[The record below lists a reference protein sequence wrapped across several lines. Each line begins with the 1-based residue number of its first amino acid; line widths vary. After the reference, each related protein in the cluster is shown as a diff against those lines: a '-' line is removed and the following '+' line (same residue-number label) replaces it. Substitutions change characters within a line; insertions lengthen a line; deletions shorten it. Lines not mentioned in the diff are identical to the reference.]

1 MMSRF
6 LAFAKKREL
15 GVYLAVAAVGVCF
28 FVPFLGSLNLLDWD
42 EANFAEAARE
52 MVVSHNY
59 LQVTINFEPFWEK
72 PPLFFWLQVLA
83 MKGFG
88 ITAFAARFVN
98 ALFGVLTLVTVY
110 GIGRKLYD
118 QLFGLV
124 WGLAFLGS
132 FLPQVYFKSG
142 IIDPVFNYFIF
153 IGLSLAAVGR
163 CEPGRWRRWLW
174 QALGGGAVGLAVL
187 AKGPVALLVGA
198 LVLLAVE
205 ITERSRMRFSGVDLM
220 IFFGAAALV
229 ASVFFGV
236 ETVAHGVKFAREF
249 TQYQWRLFGTR
260 DAGHGGPIY
269 YHLIVILIGCFP
281 ASFFAI
287 QSLAR
292 RRGDPAPHQLYQ
304 RMLITLFWVVLILFS
319 IVKTKIVHYS
329 SLAYFPVTYL
339 AALQIHGLIRGTCRW
354 PRGLSVALGAV
365 AILIATALIIFP
377 MILTH
382 PHWLAP
388 WLHDP
393 FVSALLQ
400 NPVAWTGAEVGL
412 GIGYLVAAGIALI
425 LIRRERFTAGIS
437 VLFGAG
443 ALCLQLFLALFAPR
457 IEQYTQGGP
466 IDFYK
471 SYAGQRVYVR
481 ALFKS
486 YADLFY
492 AQKSPADPRESHDLN
507 WLLTGPIDRPA
518 FFVARIQQ
526 APQFDQSPYQ
536 LTKLKSEYGFVY
548 YRRDVPVASAPRN

>member
-1 MMSRF
+1 MSRF
-6 LAFAKKREL
+6 LVFAKKREL

-28 FVPFLGSLNLLDWD
+28 FVPFLGAVNLFDWD

-52 MVVSHNY
+52 MVASHNY

-88 ITAFAARFVN
+88 VTAFAARFVN
-98 ALFGVLTLVTVY
+98 ALVGVLTLVTVY

-118 QLFGLV
+118 RLFGLV

-153 IGLSLAAVGR
+153 IGLSLAAVGL
-163 CEPGRWRRWLW
+163 CQPGRWRRWLW

-187 AKGPVALLVGA
+187 AKGPAALLVVA
-198 LVLLAVE
+198 LVLLAVRL
-205 ITERSRMRFSGVDLM
+205 TERSRIRFSGADLAV
-220 IFFGAAALV
+220 FFVAAALV

-236 ETVAHGVKFAREF
+236 ETVAHGVQFAREF
-249 TQYQWRLFGTR
+249 TRYQWRLFGTR
-260 DAGHGGPIY
+260 DAGHGGPVY
-269 YHLIVILIGCFP
+269 YHFIVILIGCFP
-281 ASFFAI
+281 ASLFAVY
-287 QSLAR
+287 SFAR
-292 RRGDPAPHQLYQ
+292 RRSDPTPHQLYQ
-304 RMLITLFWVVLILFS
+304 RMLIILFWVVLILFS

-339 AALQIHGLIRGTCRW
+339 AALQIHGLIRGTRHW

-365 AILIATALIIFP
+365 AILIAAALTAFP
-377 MILTH
+377 IVLSH
-382 PHWLAP
+382 PHWIAP

-393 FVSALLQ
+393 FALALLQ
-400 NPVAWTGAEVGL
+400 NPVPWTGAEFGL

-425 LIRRERFTAGIS
+425 LIRRQRLTAGIS

-457 IEQYTQGGP
+457 IERYTQGGP

-471 SYAGQRVYVR
+471 SHAGQRVYVR

-518 FFVARIQQ
+518 FFVARIHQ
-526 APQFDQSPYQ
+526 APQFDQSPYH
-536 LTKLKSEYGFVY
+536 LTKLRTESGFVY
-548 YRRDVPVASAPRN
+548 YRRDVPDALVPRN

>member
-1 MMSRF
+1 MSRF
-6 LAFAKKREL
+6 LMFAKKREL

-28 FVPFLGSLNLLDWD
+28 FVPFLGAVNLFDWD

-52 MVVSHNY
+52 MVASHNY

-98 ALFGVLTLVTVY
+98 ALVGVLTLVTVY

-118 QLFGLV
+118 RLFGWV

-153 IGLSLAAVGR
+153 SGLSLAVGGR
-163 CEPGRWRRWLW
+163 FESGRWRRGLW

-187 AKGPVALLVGA
+187 TKGPVALLIVA
-198 LVLLAVE
+198 LVLLVVG
-205 ITERSRMRFSGVDLM
+205 IMERTRIRYSGADLV

-229 ASVFFGV
+229 ASVFFGL
-236 ETVAHGVKFAREF
+236 ETFAHGVRFTREF
-249 TQYQWRLFGTR
+249 IQYQWRLFGTR
-260 DAGHGGPIY
+260 DAGHGGPFY
-269 YHLIVILIGCFP
+269 YHFIVILIGCFP
-281 ASFFAI
+281 ASFFAMY
-287 QSLAR
+287 SFAR
-292 RRGDPAPHQLYQ
+292 RRGDPAPQQLYQ
-304 RMLITLFWVVLILFS
+304 RMLLTLFWVVLILFS

-339 AALQIHGLIRGTCRW
+339 AALQIHGLIRGTRRW
-354 PRGLSVALGAV
+354 PRGLSAALGAV
-365 AILIATALIIFP
+365 AILIATALTVFP
-377 MILTH
+377 IVLTH
-382 PHWLAP
+382 PHWIAP

-393 FVSALLQ
+393 FAIALLQ
-400 NPVAWTGAEVGL
+400 NPVPWTGTEIGL
-412 GIGYLVAAGIALI
+412 GIGYLVAVGIALS
-425 LIRRERFTAGIS
+425 LIRRQRVTAGIS

-443 ALCLQLFLALFAPR
+443 ALCLQLFLAVFAPR

-466 IDFYK
+466 IEFYK
-471 SYAGQRVYVR
+471 SQAGQRVYVR

-526 APQFDQSPYQ
+526 APQFDQSPYH
-536 LTKLKSEYGFVY
+536 LTKLKSESGFVY
-548 YRRDVPVASAPRN
+548 YRRDVPAAPAPRN